1 MRFIP
6 TGVARLDHAHAGI
19 DRCLLD
25 LGRAMQ
31 DRDAASAKGW
41 ACLLVQKLSEHFS
54 DEEKLMQASRWP
66 EARSHSETHRLILQQ
81 FGRFERELGSQ
92 GVTLDLSYQALVH
105 LPEILRIHVVTSDF
119 GFAKFV
125 TGRARPPDS
134 RFGARPADTARTL
147 ARIQKSRLPGWP
159 LS

>member
-6 TGVARLDHAHAGI
+6 TGLARLDHAHAGI

-31 DRDAASAKGW
+31 DRDAASARGW
-41 ACLLVQKLSEHFS
+41 TCLLVQKLSEHFS

-66 EARSHSETHRLILQQ
+66 EATSHSETHRLILLH
-81 FGRFERELGSQ
+81 FGRFERELGSH
-92 GVTLDLSYQALVH
+92 GVTLELSYQALVH

-119 GFAKFV
+119 GFAKFI
-125 TGRARPPDS
+125 TGRAGLPHS
-134 RFGARPADTARTL
+134 RFGARPANASRTL
-147 ARIQKSRLPGWP
+147 ARIQKSRMPGKP